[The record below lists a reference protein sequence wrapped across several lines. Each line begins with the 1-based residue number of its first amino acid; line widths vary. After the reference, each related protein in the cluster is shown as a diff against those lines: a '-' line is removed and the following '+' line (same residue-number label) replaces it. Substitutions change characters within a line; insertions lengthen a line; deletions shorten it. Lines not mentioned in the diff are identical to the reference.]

1 MIEKITIVK
10 NRVTAVMKKYKW
22 STDRAIE
29 EACSGW
35 KEIPCI
41 KVSSF
46 AIALSSHVHSHS
58 RRPVRVVSFTTKHH
72 EHEDSQNQD
81 GKEARRAHDV
91 HNDEPVFPGHRIV
104 LVAVQQRMVGGS
116 ADFSVRRLDQ
126 SETKIPSRI
135 RDSIKVAS
143 DAPVR
148 REHQDRGRMGVLPA
162 RGIVRI
168 VKAGRLRERVN
179 RGLLA
184 RQKVPIFRGAR
195 PAVLARVDVAFR
207 LRQRGHV
214 FRLETDR
221 DRVKVL
227 AEVERNRLHRAQ
239 LSVEDFRAQR
249 GTIEIYE

>member
-58 RRPVRVVSFTTKHH
+58 RRPLRVVSFTTKHH
-72 EHEDSQNQD
+72 DHEDSQNQH

-91 HNDEPVFPGHRIV
+91 HYDEPVFPGYRIV
-104 LVAVQQRMVGGS
+104 LVAVQQRIVGRRPN
-116 ADFSVRRLDQ
+116 FSFRRLDQ
-126 SETKIPSRI
+126 SETKIPCRI

-143 DAPVR
+143 DAPMR

-162 RGIVRI
+162 RGIVRV
-168 VKAGRLRERVN
+168 VKSRRPRPRVTTGRLP
-179 RGLLA
+179 
-184 RQKVPIFRGAR
+184 RQ
-195 PAVLARVDVAFR
+195 
-207 LRQRGHV
+207 
-214 FRLETDR
+214 TM
-221 DRVKVL
+221 
-227 AEVERNRLHRAQ
+227 
-239 LSVEDFRAQR
+239 
-249 GTIEIYE
+249 TT